1 VQPVKL
7 ADAVNLYE
15 DLREITSFDESIFKE
30 VNDAYLNYVTA
41 T

>member
-7 ADAVNLYE
+7 ADVVNLYE

-30 VNDAYLNYVTA
+30 VNDAYLNYVAA